1 MKKLISCISLF
12 IMSLSLLSCSN
23 NKKENIIYTSFYP
36 IYDFTKRIVKDKY
49 EVINLTSNGQEPHEF
64 EPTSQDVVK
73 MIDSKAIFINGLEL
87 ESWTA
92 SLPKEIDS
100 KLYKVTDNIEYIN
113 LNNSVDPHVW
123 LSIKN
128 AMTEM
133 NNILNIMKD
142 LDPDNYSFYQSNYD
156 AEIIKFKQ
164 LDEEY
169 ISSFKEVRNNNI
181 VVSHAAF
188 SYLCKEYSLNQIYVS
203 GLNYQQEPTAKE
215 IENIISQIKQYNIS
229 TVFYEEMKSDSIS
242 KQIAKETDTKIE
254 VLDTLESLSID
265 RINNNED
272 YLSVMKLNL
281 NKLKDALNDNI

>member
-1 MKKLISCISLF
+1 MKKIITCISLF
-12 IMSLSLLSCSN
+12 TISFSLFSCTN
-23 NKKENIIYTSFYP
+23 NKKDNVIYTSFYP

-49 EVINLTSNGQEPHEF
+49 DVINLTSNGEEPHDF
-64 EPTSQDVVK
+64 EPKSQDVVK
-73 MIDSKAIFINGLEL
+73 MIDSKAIFINGLNL
-87 ESWTA
+87 ESWTS

-100 KLYKVTDNIEYIN
+100 KLYEVTDNIEYIH
-113 LNNSVDPHVW
+113 LNNSLDPHVW

-128 AMTEM
+128 AMIEM
-133 NNILNIMKD
+133 NNILDIMKEI
-142 LDPDNYSFYQSNYD
+142 DPINSSYYQSNYD
-156 AEIIKFKQ
+156 EEIIKFKQ

-169 ISSFKEVRNNNI
+169 ISTFKEVKNKNI

-215 IENIISQIKQYNIS
+215 IENIISQIRQYNIS

-242 KQIAKETDTKIE
+242 KQIAKETNTKIE
-254 VLDTLESLSID
+254 VLDTLESLTID

-272 YLSVMKLNL
+272 YISVMKLNL
-281 NKLKDALNDNI
+281 NKLKEACNDNI